1 VTGIERIS
9 GPWRG
14 YWVAAYTVEFGGL
27 CIGYAKICL
36 ERPKSIWDNA
46 SEIVKVSYEGIHH
59 EEAMEGVEA
68 VARSTIARLQQ
79 MSLF

>member
-14 YWVAAYTVEFGGL
+14 YWVAAYTVEFRGV
-27 CIGYAKICL
+27 CVGYAKIYV
-36 ERPKSIWDNA
+36 ERPRSVWDNTFQFF
-46 SEIVKVSYEGIHH
+46 KVSYEAIHH
-59 EEAMEGVEA
+59 EEALEGVEA